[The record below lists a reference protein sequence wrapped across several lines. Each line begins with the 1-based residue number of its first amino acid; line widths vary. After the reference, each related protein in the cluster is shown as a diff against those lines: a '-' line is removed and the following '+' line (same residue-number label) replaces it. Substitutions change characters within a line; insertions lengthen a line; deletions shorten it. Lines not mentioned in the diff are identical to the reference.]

1 VATDVIADAVDFAAR
16 LGGGRPVVRRQL
28 GAVTGAGLAAFTEG
42 VVVVDGSPGE
52 AYRRAPAGVAVV
64 TPSTPADA
72 KGLLVA
78 AAFHDAPVLFVAP
91 DWLPV
96 GDVPDG
102 DWRVPLGVAAVR
114 RAGRDVTVIA
124 YGRQVND
131 ALAAADAWS
140 ARGIELEVLDVRTL
154 APVDD
159 EALAASV
166 ARTRNAV
173 VLHEGDGR
181 GFAADVAAR
190 LYEDLFAEL
199 ERPVVRVAPADLTQ
213 AIRQLTT

>member
-1 VATDVIADAVDFAAR
+1 
-16 LGGGRPVVRRQL
+16 
-28 GAVTGAGLAAFTEG
+28 
-42 VVVVDGSPGE
+42 VVDGSPGD
-52 AYRRAPAGVAVV
+52 AYRRVPPGVTVV

-72 KGLLVA
+72 KGLVLA

-102 DWRVPLGVAAVR
+102 DWRLPLGVAAVR
-114 RAGRDVTVIA
+114 RTGRDVTVIA

-140 ARGIELEVLDVRTL
+140 ARGVELEVLDVRTL
-154 APVDD
+154 APLDD

-166 ARTRNAV
+166 GKTRNAV
-173 VLHEGDGR
+173 VVHEGDGR
-181 GFAADVAAR
+181 GFAGDVAAR
-190 LYEDLFAEL
+190 LYEELFAEL
-199 ERPVVRVAPADLTQ
+199 ERPVLRAAPADLSQ
-213 AIRQLTT
+213 AIRQLTV